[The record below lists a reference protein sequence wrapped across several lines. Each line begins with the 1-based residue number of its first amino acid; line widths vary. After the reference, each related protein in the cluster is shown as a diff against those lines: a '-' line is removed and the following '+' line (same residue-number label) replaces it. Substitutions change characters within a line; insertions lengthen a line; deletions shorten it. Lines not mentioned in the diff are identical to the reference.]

1 MMKKS
6 YQEYMQR
13 WYDYQVRMN
22 QMPGFP
28 LRTSMNGLEVN
39 HQWGQEIVAK
49 MAADG
54 FVAPELN
61 PDAANAVQADGESGT
76 GK

>member
-1 MMKKS
+1 
-6 YQEYMQR
+6 MQHQ
-13 WYDYQVRMN
+13 YAYQVRMN
-22 QMPGFP
+22 QAPGFL
-28 LRTSMNGLEVN
+28 LRTCFNGLEVN

-61 PDAANAVQADGESGT
+61 PSAANVA
-76 GK
+76 